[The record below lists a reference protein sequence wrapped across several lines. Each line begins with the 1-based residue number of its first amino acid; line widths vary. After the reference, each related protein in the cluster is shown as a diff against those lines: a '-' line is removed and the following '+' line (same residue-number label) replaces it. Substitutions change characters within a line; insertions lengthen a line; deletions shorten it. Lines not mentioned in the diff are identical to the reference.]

1 MGNDPF
7 LFVKAKFFE
16 IESPLLEF
24 RNNVASQFGEDGIV
38 QRIFELLPDGDRNF
52 VEFGAWDGKFL
63 SNCWHLA
70 ENLGWAGVFIEGNE
84 GKFKEL
90 LDNHGEN
97 QNIKCLNK
105 FIELSGE
112 NTLDNILSG
121 VGMNKNF
128 DLLSIDVDG
137 TDYFI
142 WESLSEFLPRLV
154 IIEFNPTVPNDII
167 FVQAK
172 DANVNH
178 GCSLLALVTL
188 GKQKGYEL
196 VCCTSTNA
204 FFVRKEEF
212 HHIGLSNNSHWNL
225 YEPICDGRIFQ
236 GYDSTIFVEGMDRLV
251 WKGGWALESSDF
263 QVLPK
268 SARVFGDNQK
278 R

>member
-1 MGNDPF
+1 
-7 LFVKAKFFE
+7 
-16 IESPLLEF
+16 
-24 RNNVASQFGEDGIV
+24 
-38 QRIFELLPDGDRNF
+38 
-52 VEFGAWDGKFL
+52 
-63 SNCWHLA
+63 
-70 ENLGWAGVFIEGNE
+70 
-84 GKFKEL
+84 
-90 LDNHGEN
+90 
-97 QNIKCLNK
+97 
-105 FIELSGE
+105 
-112 NTLDNILSG
+112 
-121 VGMNKNF
+121 MNKNF

-251 WKGGWALESSDF
+251 WKGAGRWKALIFKFCRSRLEFLETTRS
-263 QVLPK
+263 VEGGR
-268 SARVFGDNQK
+268 ARVNWLK
-278 R
+278 RFLVNRIEMWTSKINF